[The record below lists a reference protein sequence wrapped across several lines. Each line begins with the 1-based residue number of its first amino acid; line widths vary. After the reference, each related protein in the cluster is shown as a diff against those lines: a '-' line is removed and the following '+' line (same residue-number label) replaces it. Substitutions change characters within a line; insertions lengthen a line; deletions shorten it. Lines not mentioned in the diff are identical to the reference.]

1 MRLPGFIYRIKRKK
15 CGCVYDKNICT
26 ICSQVCYN
34 KKDLDM
40 HIETEH
46 TLYKNGKG
54 KETASMEV

>member
-1 MRLPGFIYRIKRKK
+1 MRLSGLTHRIKRKK
-15 CGCVYDKNICT
+15 WGCIYEKNTCA

-40 HIETEH
+40 HMEREH
-46 TLYKNGKG
+46 TIYKNEKG